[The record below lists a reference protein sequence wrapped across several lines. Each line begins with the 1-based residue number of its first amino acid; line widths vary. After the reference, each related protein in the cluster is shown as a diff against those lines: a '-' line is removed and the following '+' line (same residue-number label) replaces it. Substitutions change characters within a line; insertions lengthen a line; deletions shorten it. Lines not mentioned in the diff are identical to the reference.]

1 MELSKRIDVCQV
13 GEILRDVCAERR
25 GQNSA
30 SETKSARG
38 LNRESKGRSTHYLY
52 SIVQA
57 DKDELDEQMKH
68 TGVRLL
74 ATSRLGEAEVC
85 SYLHLHGYIVAAPE
99 PHAQVANQ
107 EQQAVSR
114 P

>member
-1 MELSKRIDVCQV
+1 MSSGGDYERCVRR
-13 GEILRDVCAERR
+13 ERD
-25 GQNSA
+25 QNSA
-30 SETKSARG
+30 CETKSARG
-38 LNRESKGRSTHYLY
+38 VNREPKGRSTHYLY

-74 ATSRLGEAEVC
+74 ATSRLGEPQAEVC
-85 SYLHLHGYIVAAPE
+85 SYLRLHGYIVAAPE
-99 PHAQVANQ
+99 PHAQAANQ